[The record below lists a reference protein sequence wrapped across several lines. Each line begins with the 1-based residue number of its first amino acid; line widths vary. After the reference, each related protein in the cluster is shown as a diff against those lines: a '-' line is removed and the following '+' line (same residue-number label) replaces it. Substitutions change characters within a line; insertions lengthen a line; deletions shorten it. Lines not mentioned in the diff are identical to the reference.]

1 MESDDMDY
9 SDDDD
14 LDDAMDYYGK
24 YNGYKV
30 HKNKIN
36 EKLRIF
42 HRIKINSLNSKDSQ

>member
-24 YNGYKV
+24 YNGYKM
-30 HKNKIN
+30 HGN
-36 EKLRIF
+36 
-42 HRIKINSLNSKDSQ
+42 